1 MLNIFFLF
9 LDRPWLVDNLDQ
21 WIQRLRGKPHKCA
34 AIFVDN
40 SGMDIVLGVIPFALE
55 LLKRKTK
62 VCIHIFKFRVIFYL
76 MLLFFCKIF
85 FLNVN
90 YYSVN

>member
-1 MLNIFFLF
+1 M
-9 LDRPWLVDNLDQ
+9 
-21 WIQRLRGKPHKCA
+21 RGKPHKCA

-62 VCIHIFKFRVIFYL
+62 VQIHIYFKSSVITLSSVTFIL
-76 MLLFFCKIF
+76 HFVLIF
-85 FLNVN
+85 E
-90 YYSVN
+90 

>member
-1 MLNIFFLF
+1 MFCLNSMWILNIFFLF
-9 LDRPWLVDNLDQ
+9 LDRPWLVDHLDE
-21 WIQRLRGKPHKCA
+21 WIQRLKGKSHKCA

-62 VCIHIFKFRVIFYL
+62 VQIHIIF
-76 MLLFFCKIF
+76 
-85 FLNVN
+85 
-90 YYSVN
+90 

>member
-1 MLNIFFLF
+1 MNIKYFLLF
-9 LDRPWLVDNLDQ
+9 LDRPWLVDNLDE

-62 VCIHIFKFRVIFYL
+62 VQIHIYFKFKVIILSSVSFIIL
-76 MLLFFCKIF
+76 KT
-85 FLNVN
+85 LN
-90 YYSVN
+90 

>member
-62 VCIHIFKFRVIFYL
+62 V
-76 MLLFFCKIF
+76 
-85 FLNVN
+85 
-90 YYSVN
+90 YSHF

>member
-62 VCIHIFKFRVIFYL
+62 VYIHIFKFRVILYL
-76 MLLFFCKIF
+76 VLLSYCI
-85 FLNVN
+85 
-90 YYSVN
+90 